1 MIPNENFMVMQK
13 LTEAI
18 FPGAHEAR
26 AHEFIRRDMES
37 NPVLV
42 GMYREGLKQ
51 LEAEAQQMYQLTL
64 LQLNENQLNQL
75 LTRVEKTPFFTFLR
89 NHTLEGIFS
98 DPIYGGNYEA
108 YGWRLIGFAG
118 PRFYPPETLDQTKH
132 PTVYYDLG
140 GIAFEEKS

>member
-1 MIPNENFMVMQK
+1 MIPNDNFMVMQK

-18 FPGAHEAR
+18 FPGANEAR

-51 LEAEAQQMYQLTL
+51 LEAEAQQLYQLTL

-75 LTRVEKTPFFTFLR
+75 LTRYEKTPFFTFLR

-118 PRFYPPETLDQTKH
+118 PRFYPPETLDKTKH

>member
-1 MIPNENFMVMQK
+1 MVSNEEFMVIQK

-18 FPGAHEAR
+18 FPGANEAR

-51 LEAEAQQMYQLTL
+51 LEAGAQQMYRLTL

-75 LTRVEKTPFFTFLR
+75 LTRYEKTPFFTFLR

-118 PRFYPPETLDQTKH
+118 PRFYPPETLDKTKH

-140 GIAFEEKS
+140 GIAYEEKS